1 MMISTEKISH
11 HSTPH
16 FRKSWVGRNLMF
28 WLPCH
33 ICENIIF
40 LGRVDIFLKPTE
52 LRHILDF
59 RILFIC
65 KESHEVSSCS
75 SPERVVRIWSLLLWN
90 CDTLSSLTHAPGSG
104 QEGGGVWS
112 QVEIRSSRRQGVVTW
127 EVKEGGL
134 PPWSR
139 HGPHNFISQKN
150 NKQDH
155 KCSVTIGSNIVSRI
169 TVNDAYS
176 SG

>member
-1 MMISTEKISH
+1 MRALCGHNAAPPTILAPSIVSSNSMMMISTEKISH

-65 KESHEVSSCS
+65 KKSHKVSSCS

-104 QEGGGVWS
+104 RRGRSVKSSGNKELKEAGGGHLRSEGG
-112 QVEIRSSRRQGVVTW
+112 RVTT
-127 EVKEGGL
+127 L
-134 PPWSR
+134 
-139 HGPHNFISQKN
+139 
-150 NKQDH
+150 
-155 KCSVTIGSNIVSRI
+155 VTAWTS
-169 TVNDAYS
+169 
-176 SG
+176 